1 MPKHHLTLEFDT
13 ETDLRAYLDARASNT
28 AAVTAPVVAPEPEE
42 EPATTTDRSALDK
55 DGMPYDETIH
65 ADPPSLTAKGEWRA
79 KRGKTDEAKQAK
91 SAFLAK
97 GGTVEPPA
105 DLPPAPPSVPSVPGV
120 PGVSVAPPTIPGMD
134 ALPPSAPES
143 VTTEKLFEAI
153 TDVMTR
159 GKIDGAAMQAVY
171 QEYAGTIDGV
181 QLLGVLNTNETVRAN
196 IYRHIL
202 SLS

>member
-1 MPKHHLTLEFDT
+1 MPKHHLTLEFDS
-13 ETDLRAYLDARASNT
+13 ETDLRAYLDARAGNT
-28 AAVTAPVVAPEPEE
+28 AAVAAPVVAPEPEE

-79 KRGKTDEAKQAK
+79 KRGKTDEAKLAK

-105 DLPPAPPSVPSVPGV
+105 DLPPAPLASVAPPAVPGV
-120 PGVSVAPPTIPGMD
+120 PAAPPTIPGMD
-134 ALPPSAPES
+134 ALPPSAPEP

-153 TDVMTR
+153 TDAMNR

-171 QEYAGTIDGV
+171 QEYAGTIDGG

-196 IYRHIL
+196 IYRHIQ
-202 SLS
+202 SLG

>member
-28 AAVTAPVVAPEPEE
+28 TTTVAAPVVAPEPED
-42 EPATTTDRSALDK
+42 EPGTGVDRSALDN
-55 DGMPYDETIH
+55 DGMPYDESIH

-79 KRGKTDEAKQAK
+79 KRGKTDEAKAAK

-97 GGTVEPPA
+97 GGNVEPPA
-105 DLPPAPPSVPSVPGV
+105 DLPPAPPVVPGV
-120 PGVSVAPPTIPGMD
+120 PVASPAIPGMD
-134 ALPPSAPES
+134 ALPPSAPEP

-171 QEYAGTIDGV
+171 QEYAGTIDGG

-196 IYRHIL
+196 IYRHIQ
-202 SLS
+202 SLG